1 MGLIGSAKGDTQ
13 NRPKLGPSIPIFQ
26 LKPPIHAANVTV
38 CACVCAEGCREALL
52 HHLPGVQG
60 MQGALRPSM

>member
-1 MGLIGSAKGDTQ
+1 MGLTGSAKGDTQ

-38 CACVCAEGCREALL
+38 CACVCGGLQGSIVASLARGSGHAGGPEA
-52 HHLPGVQG
+52 
-60 MQGALRPSM
+60 